1 MPGQD
6 YWRKRYLRDKAL
18 SVNKAEK
25 LIRNNQKKYYEQASK
40 EILDDIEK
48 FYAKYAKENKVSL
61 SEAKKRISNA
71 EFRDI
76 DWEAYCQEGMEL
88 GQKLENVRDSL
99 PGDFVAALEKSK
111 QEHEKN
117 IQALAVKGNITRL
130 ELLQQDIEKTIL
142 KTYNQN
148 QVTVYD
154 YLRKEYEDGYYKGI
168 FNIQQGIG
176 FGKNFAQVH
185 TRAVEKVIL
194 SQKKRDNFSKTLYK
208 HQKNLTREIRDCL
221 SVGMIRGES
230 VDKLAKRVQ
239 QRIDVSYSNAKRLVR
254 TETGYA
260 FEQATLDSYAE
271 CGIEKYRFM
280 ATLDNKTSSICREL
294 DGKEFYVKDAVP
306 GVNYPPM
313 HPNCRSTTVAV
324 HEKESVTERAA
335 RRDDGTGYTVP
346 SNMTYKE
353 WRARYVSG
361 GPQLDNDEQYAINQY
376 ISFDSYKINDKLR
389 YDRPLTAYDKKMIK
403 DLDSALDR
411 MNNYI
416 GNVVRVLNI
425 EDKDAMNKFM
435 EEHQVGNTVTYKE
448 YLSSSNKEGYN
459 PGSNIKIYINS
470 STGKNIM
477 AYNPD
482 ESEVLYKRNSSFVVK
497 EIIEQDGVTYIL
509 MEENNG

>member
-1 MPGQD
+1 
-6 YWRKRYLRDKAL
+6 
-18 SVNKAEK
+18 
-25 LIRNNQKKYYEQASK
+25 
-40 EILDDIEK
+40 
-48 FYAKYAKENKVSL
+48 
-61 SEAKKRISNA
+61 
-71 EFRDI
+71 
-76 DWEAYCQEGMEL
+76 MEL
-88 GQKLENVRDSL
+88 GWELENVRDSL
-99 PGDFVAALEKSK
+99 LGDFIAALEKSK
-111 QEHEKN
+111 QEHEKK
-117 IQALAVKGNITRL
+117 IQALAAKGNITRL

-280 ATLDNKTSSICREL
+280 ATLDNKTSEICREL

-353 WRARYVSG
+353 WRARYVEG
-361 GPQLDNDEQYAINQY
+361 EPQLDNDEQYAINQY
-376 ISFDSYKINDKLR
+376 ISSEGYKINEKLR
-389 YDRPLTAYDKKMIK
+389 KNVPLSKAEKQMVKN
-403 DLDSALDR
+403 LDSALSR
-411 MNNYI
+411 MKDYT
-416 GNVVRVLNI
+416 GTVVRVLEI
-425 EDKDAMNKFM
+425 PSGADLDKFL
-435 EEHQVGNTVTYKE
+435 EEHQNGKE
-448 YLSSSNKEGYN
+448 VEYNEYISTSSKEGYN
-459 PGSNIKIYINS
+459 PDANVIIYINS
-470 STGKNIM
+470 TKGKDISSF
-477 AYNPD
+477 NPG
-482 ESEVLYKRNSSFVVK
+482 ESEILYKRNSKFFVKNKVQQ
-497 EIIEQDGVTYIL
+497 EGIIYIVL
-509 MEENNG
+509 EER